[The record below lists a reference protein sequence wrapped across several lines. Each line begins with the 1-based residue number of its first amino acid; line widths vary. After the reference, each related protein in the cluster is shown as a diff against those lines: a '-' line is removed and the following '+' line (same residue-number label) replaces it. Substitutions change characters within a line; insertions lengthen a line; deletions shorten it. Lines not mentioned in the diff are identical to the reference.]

1 MTPVFAAIGS
11 AVSSAT
17 TALSG
22 MFATGAG
29 AVGTGLTAGG
39 GLGLTA
45 GGGIGL
51 TAPAGAVLGGG
62 AAATTAGTLFS
73 AANLQMVGQGLS
85 AISSIYQGQQQEEA
99 YRLQSQQAALK
110 GRQDAL
116 QYNRRA
122 FQTLQANDRL
132 RASLVARAAA
142 GGVDPFT
149 GSPLSL
155 AQANDISAYEE
166 ARIDRENSKMAL
178 YGGLGQSQALQA
190 AASTA
195 ETYGLLRGAAQAA
208 MGGAKF
214 MDTKLPGV
222 LS

>member
-1 MTPVFAAIGS
+1 MNPFFAAIGS
-11 AVSSAT
+11 ALSSVGSAIGSIGAT
-17 TALSG
+17 TATTTAATAATTSG
-22 MFATGAG
+22 TLFTAANMQMI
-29 AVGTGLTAGG
+29 GTGLS
-39 GLGLTA
+39 
-45 GGGIGL
+45 
-51 TAPAGAVLGGG
+51 AV
-62 AAATTAGTLFS
+62 
-73 AANLQMVGQGLS
+73 
-85 AISSIYQGQQQEEA
+85 SSIYQGQQQAEA

-132 RASLVARAAA
+132 RSALIARAAA

-149 GSPLSL
+149 GSPMSLS
-155 AQANDISAYEE
+155 QANDMAAYEE
-166 ARIDRENSKMAL
+166 ARIDRENAEMAL

-195 ETYGLLRGAAQAA
+195 ETYGLLKGAADAA
-208 MGGAKF
+208 MGGVRF
-214 MDTKLPGV
+214 SDTKLPGV

>member
-1 MTPVFAAIGS
+1 MNPFFAAIGS
-11 AVSSAT
+11 AISSVGT
-17 TALSG
+17 TISG
-22 MFATGAG
+22 LMSTGAG
-29 AVGTGLTAGG
+29 AA
-39 GLGLTA
+39 
-45 GGGIGL
+45 
-51 TAPAGAVLGGG
+51 GG
-62 AAATTAGTLFS
+62 AAAATTSGSLFT
-73 AANLQMVGQGLS
+73 AANMQMIGTGLS
-85 AISSIYQGQQQEEA
+85 AISSIYQGQQQAEA

-132 RASLVARAAA
+132 RASLIAQAAA

-155 AQANDISAYEE
+155 TQANNISAYEE
-166 ARIDRENSKMAL
+166 ARIDRENAKMAL

-208 MGGAKF
+208 MGGTKF